1 MQTPQSSQITRAG
14 NDISSDI
21 SIFPVNYSRI
31 YDIASKTFFTN
42 HDITWHQMITYLEK
56 SIECGNQYQNVIVCG
71 CIWFYPN
78 FLEDYLVYI
87 CRSKSKFIHTIKKT
101 IESLSPRF
109 ATKYNKL
116 SKDHISYITNK
127 LAPRWFGF
135 MIVRQ
140 WTRQVITS

>member
-1 MQTPQSSQITRAG
+1 M
-14 NDISSDI
+14 
-21 SIFPVNYSRI
+21 
-31 YDIASKTFFTN
+31 
-42 HDITWHQMITYLEK
+42 EK

-116 SKDHISYITNK
+116 SKDSLHLDPSLIFTTGCECRLTIEKSVKKAQDVCID
-127 LAPRWFGF
+127 
-135 MIVRQ
+135 
-140 WTRQVITS
+140 